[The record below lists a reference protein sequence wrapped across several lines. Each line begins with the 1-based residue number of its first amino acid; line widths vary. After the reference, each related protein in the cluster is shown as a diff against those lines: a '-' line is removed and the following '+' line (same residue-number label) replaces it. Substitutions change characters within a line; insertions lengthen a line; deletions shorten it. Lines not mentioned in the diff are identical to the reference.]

1 MNDLDAY
8 FIKNLSEDSAS
19 RVLKNVKELMK
30 GGSDWSVIQSA
41 EEPEENEDLPSN
53 TQIYLKRLIR
63 ELEQQSRKKLE
74 DLTQDAS
81 LLTSEQL
88 NVGIVPMTAEDFS
101 YSFRKDLKIEV
112 IERSVK
118 KSNVVAKKFID

>member
-30 GGSDWSVIQSA
+30 GGSDWSVIQST
-41 EEPEENEDLPSN
+41 EEPENKEDLPSN

-63 ELEQQSRKKLE
+63 ELE
-74 DLTQDAS
+74 
-81 LLTSEQL
+81 
-88 NVGIVPMTAEDFS
+88 
-101 YSFRKDLKIEV
+101 
-112 IERSVK
+112 
-118 KSNVVAKKFID
+118 